1 MVISPCWLSFS
12 YSLLGC
18 VPCLRGLL
26 SFILLCKVVRFLFC
40 LANHLVFNSRKA
52 LNWLHNGFKLFCIK
66 FIYYI
71 SYVKIINIFFIEI
84 VFFVKLKKIFSTS
97 VENDKEM
104 FNICQGGDLII
115 SNLSL
120 SFFKR
125 EAFL

>member
-1 MVISPCWLSFS
+1 MLENPIITLPNIQNLIM
-12 YSLLGC
+12 L
-18 VPCLRGLL
+18 
-26 SFILLCKVVRFLFC
+26 
-40 LANHLVFNSRKA
+40 
-52 LNWLHNGFKLFCIK
+52 LFCIK

-71 SYVKIINIFFIEI
+71 SYVTIKNIFFIEI